1 MKSIASLVNKLL
13 ENKLIKKNPTLTTKN
28 CFLKKSFCI
37 KKNQS
42 WEPKDR
48 FGSRFGSFENLG
60 SGSGL
65 GSKIWVRVWVPVPTF
80 SRTGFSVRF
89 WFLKYNANF
98 TKKNL
103 YLLCLYYSVVFEIAI
118 KLFWL

>member
-1 MKSIASLVNKLL
+1 MGSSKALKSIM
-13 ENKLIKKNPTLTTKN
+13 IKY
-28 CFLKKSFCI
+28 
-37 KKNQS
+37 QS

-48 FGSRFGSFENLG
+48 FGSRFGSFDNLG

-89 WFLKYNANF
+89 WVLKYNANF

-103 YLLCLYYSVVFEIAI
+103 HLRQPCPNFALGFEA
-118 KLFWL
+118 L